1 MKIVHLIFLCVV
13 GVRPFYAIGRL
24 KDIAEAAEQDLP
36 PPTEHIRSNRETFA
50 HMHGCFQPV

>member
-1 MKIVHLIFLCVV
+1 MIFLCVI

-50 HMHGCFQPV
+50 HMHGCFRHI